1 MNKNNFLWIFNRIVC
16 EIKMRFH
23 NEYSLP
29 NFFRSELG
37 INIGSG
43 CRIIGKRFHMFGSEP
58 YLIEIGNR
66 VTIAEDVKFI
76 THDGGASILR
86 DQLPDINVFGR
97 IVIRD
102 NCFIGVNSILMPNIT
117 IGPNSV
123 VGAGAVVTKDV
134 PPNTIVAGVPARVIM
149 SIDEYKAKL
158 QAKGF
163 VISEHDPVK
172 RRDEILAH
180 LNSSATD

>member
-1 MNKNNFLWIFNRIVC
+1 MNIKDLRRIFNRVVC
-16 EIKMRFH
+16 ELKMRFH
-23 NEYSLP
+23 NEYTLA
-29 NFFRSELG
+29 NFFRNEFG

-158 QAKGF
+158 QVKGF
-163 VISEHDPVK
+163 VIGEHDPGK
-172 RRDEILAH
+172 RKNQILAH
-180 LNSSATD
+180 LNGSATH